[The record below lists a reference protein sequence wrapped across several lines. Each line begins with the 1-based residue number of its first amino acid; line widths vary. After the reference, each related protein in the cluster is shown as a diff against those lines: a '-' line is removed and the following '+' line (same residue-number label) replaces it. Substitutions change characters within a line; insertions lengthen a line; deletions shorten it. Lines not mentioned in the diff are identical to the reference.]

1 MGSVEHRIEGGVLT
15 IEINRPERLNA
26 MDAETRESMLVCANR
41 AIAPDVRAVVLRG
54 SGRAFTAGVDVREV
68 FDERLSYQTLRRHL
82 NPFVL
87 LLQAAQCPVVS
98 VLDGLVVGAGIG
110 IGLSADVRV
119 GGPDTRFLPSFV
131 QQGVVPDSG
140 TTYFASRAMGHER
153 ATRWLLLG
161 EEVRGRGALDLGLLT
176 DFVEEGS
183 ADEVALAFA
192 NRFAALPRTATAAT
206 LALLRGSGRATLS
219 EQLEAESTATGRV
232 IQDPETAEL
241 RRRHSAQHGAGSPS

>member
-1 MGSVEHRIEGGVLT
+1 
-15 IEINRPERLNA
+15 
-26 MDAETRESMLVCANR
+26 
-41 AIAPDVRAVVLRG
+41 
-54 SGRAFTAGVDVREV
+54 
-68 FDERLSYQTLRRHL
+68 
-82 NPFVL
+82 
-87 LLQAAQCPVVS
+87 
-98 VLDGLVVGAGIG
+98 
-110 IGLSADVRV
+110 
-119 GGPDTRFLPSFV
+119 
-131 QQGVVPDSG
+131 
-140 TTYFASRAMGHER
+140 MGHER